1 MILKT
6 DETNTDEKEAQ
17 RETVI
22 PVDVIDFPPWM
33 SRAELFDIRKLKN
46 FPIFQLHE
54 ELIALVKWLEP
65 TPLDLHLREIVYH
78 DLRDLFAKEIP
89 GAILHPFGSFLTN
102 L

>member
-1 MILKT
+1 MVLNKN
-6 DETNTDEKEAQ
+6 EEEEEKEEETP
-17 RETVI
+17 ETVLA
-22 PVDVIDFPPWM
+22 VEDIDFPPWM
-33 SRAELFDIRKLKN
+33 SKTELFDIRKLKN

-65 TPLDLHLREIVYH
+65 TPLDLHLRELVFH

-89 GAILHPFGSFLTN
+89 TAILHPFGSFLTN